1 MSENKKKS
9 SVRPDAESDEFEF
22 KLELPDDSIQI
33 SETPQK
39 KSPKD
44 IAKKYTPPNQ
54 VPKKKESLTLEEV
67 EYNSRAT
74 RGELYRELK
83 KQEKILDEDVFEYAN
98 PIMRGI
104 AFILDYIV
112 YAGVGLVC
120 QFLAPYEMMLWDL
133 FLNKYNLVLNISRD
147 LAISGITALNL
158 MMGIFLFIV
167 MPVAFY
173 NRTIGKKLTGLYVRG
188 ANKYTISLT
197 EAFKRELIWKPISLG
212 LLVGVVMPYFN
223 KQRQSLHDRI
233 CETIVI
239 K

>member
-1 MSENKKKS
+1 MSENEKKN
-9 SVRPDAESDEFEF
+9 SVRSNDESDDFEF
-22 KLELPDDSIQI
+22 KLDLPEETIQI

-39 KSPKD
+39 KNSKD
-44 IAKKYTPPNQ
+44 IAQKHKSPNQ
-54 VPKKKESLTLEEV
+54 APKKKESLALEEV
-67 EYNSRAT
+67 DYNSRAT

-83 KQEKILDEDVFEYAN
+83 KQENILDEDVFEYAN

-112 YAGVGLVC
+112 YAGVGLAC
-120 QFLAPYEMMLWDL
+120 QFLSPFEMMLWDL
-133 FLNKYNLVLNISRD
+133 FLNKYNLVLKISRD

-158 MMGIFLFIV
+158 MIGIFLFIV

-212 LLVGVVMPYFN
+212 LLVGVVMPFFN
-223 KQRQSLHDRI
+223 KQRQSLHDKI